1 LTNCHMPKPRRAGWD
16 QPVGDRPAQHVG
28 AMLHG
33 LREQGG
39 VTQTEIARDLEI
51 DQSFISMIER
61 GKRPAP
67 DRVIRYYGERFGAM
81 DLLLGL
87 VDIARENDRQR
98 RKLSPLL
105 VARQARYPLHGD
117 KATFVAEEPPDGSMI
132 PCGVRFTKRWTIRN
146 GGTVRWRGRRLR
158 RIGPTLGPW
167 TLGSERHT
175 PLPDTDP
182 GEAVTISVEIRTP
195 HMETAA
201 VAQWKMVDIDDL
213 LYFPTTYSVGL
224 GVYVLVG
231 HDYAS

>member
-1 LTNCHMPKPRRAGWD
+1 
-16 QPVGDRPAQHVG
+16 
-28 AMLHG
+28 MLHG
-33 LREQGG
+33 LREQAG
-39 VTQTEIARDLEI
+39 VTQTEIARNLEI

-67 DRVIRYYGERFGAM
+67 DRVVRYYGERFGGM

-105 VARQARYPLHGD
+105 VARQARYPLDGD
-117 KATFVAEEPPDGSMI
+117 RATFIAEEPPDGSMI

-146 GGTVRWRGRRLR
+146 SGTVRWRGRRLR

-182 GEAVTISVEIRTP
+182 GETVTISVEIGTP

-201 VAQWKMVDIDDL
+201 VAQWKVVDIDDL

-231 HDYAS
+231 HDMPPDQSR